1 MSKPDRGEV
10 WLVDLGY
17 VAKVRPCLV
26 VSIPALIQDRALA
39 TLVPHTTSS
48 RGSRFE
54 VDIKV
59 KFLKAGV
66 FDVQNLIT
74 IPYAKLLRKLG
85 ELDSEQLSRVED
97 ALRFWLGFEDTSSE
111 EDV

>member
-26 VSIPALIQDRALA
+26 VSIPALVQNRALA

-97 ALRFWLGFEDTSSE
+97 TLRFWLGFEDTSSE
-111 EDV
+111 EDI